1 MRNIAVV
8 AHKYLPQPDDNLID
22 FLNIKKESRV
32 LHIKHSFP
40 DASDRCSSYSLYS
53 KGSKIKEKTSADY
66 KFLPEALVYIKELF
80 FTIKWIVFSK
90 TRWDLYIGMDGL
102 CVFFGLILR
111 SIGACKKVIFWSI
124 DFVPQGR
131 FKQSWKNLVYR
142 NIDILACKKADEVWD
157 LSPKMAKG
165 RKKFL
170 GLDNKDYKFRKIVP
184 YGVWTNRIKKYPY
197 ESCEENTL
205 VFMGHLI
212 PKQGVDVVI
221 GKIPEI
227 VKRIPNFKFKIIGGG
242 SYREKLI
249 NLARNLSVDKYCIFL
264 GRIEDNRILEDEIA
278 RSALA
283 IAPYLKTPNS
293 YTYYADS
300 GKIKTYLAC
309 GVPVLLTDL
318 PWNVGEI
325 QKNKCGLIIKDDG
338 SDLAGKVLFIM
349 KPKINREFRENAV
362 KYSKNF
368 DYEKIFS
375 RLEL

>member
-1 MRNIAVV
+1 MGNIAVV
-8 AHKYLPQPDDNLID
+8 AHKYLPQPDDDLID
-22 FLNIKKESRV
+22 FLNIKKKSRV

-53 KGSKIKEKTSADY
+53 KGSKIKEKTSVDY
-66 KFLPEALVYIKELF
+66 RFLPEVLVYIKELF

-90 TRWDLYIGMDGL
+90 TKWDLYIGMDSL

-111 SIGACKKVIFWSI
+111 SIGSCKKVIFWSI

-142 NIDILACKKADEVWD
+142 NIDILACKSADEVWN
-157 LSPKMAKG
+157 LSPKMAEG

-170 GLDNKDYKFRKIVP
+170 GLDNKDYKFRKIVS
-184 YGVWTNRIKKYPY
+184 YGVWTERIKKVCY
-197 ESCEENTL
+197 SKCQKNTL
-205 VFMGHLI
+205 VFMGHLL
-212 PKQGVDVVI
+212 PKQGVDMVI
-221 GKIPEI
+221 AKIPEI
-227 VKRIPNFKFKIIGGG
+227 VKRIPEFKFKIIGGG
-242 SYREKLI
+242 SYEEKLI
-249 NLARNLSVDKYCIFL
+249 NLAKNLSVDKYCLFR
-264 GRIEDNRILEDEIA
+264 GRIEDNRVLEDEVA
-278 RSALA
+278 KSAVA

-309 GVPVLLTDL
+309 GVPVLLIDL
-318 PWNVGEI
+318 PWNAKEI
-325 QKNKCGLIIKDDG
+325 QQEKCGLIINGYGKD
-338 SDLAGKVLFIM
+338 LVEKLLKIM
-349 KPKINREFRENAV
+349 KPSLNREFRKNAV

-375 RLEL
+375 ELKL